1 MFSPPLRSERWH
13 FLFCSGMANMA
24 GQIQFTP
31 SVNVIATDGV
41 SGMTT
46 YQLNAHL
53 ASNQQNVYAIYGDA
67 KSDMVIP
74 AAFQTAMP
82 MGANV
87 GGVNPAFYTFAPD
100 CQYDSWLTV
109 GPTDGT
115 GSQVSAIGIDFKSW
129 TAKEALTIDDG
140 AVFWMDPASGP
151 C

>member
-1 MFSPPLRSERWH
+1 
-13 FLFCSGMANMA
+13 
-24 GQIQFTP
+24 
-31 SVNVIATDGV
+31 
-41 SGMTT
+41 MTT

-53 ASNQQNVYAIYGDA
+53 ASNQQNVYATYGDA

-87 GGVNPAFYTFAPD
+87 GGVNPVFYTFAPD